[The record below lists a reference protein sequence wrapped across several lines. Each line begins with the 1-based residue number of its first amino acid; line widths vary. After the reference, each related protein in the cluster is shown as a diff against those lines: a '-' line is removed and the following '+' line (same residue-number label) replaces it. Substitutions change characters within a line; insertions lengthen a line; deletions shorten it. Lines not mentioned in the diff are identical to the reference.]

1 MRSLWTGSIGF
12 GLVTIPIKLYSAVED
27 SRLDLDMLDKKDHSN
42 IRFMRVN
49 ESTGKEVAWENIVKG
64 YDYNGKYVILTDTD
78 FEQASPEKTKRI
90 EIFQFAKEEEINSIY
105 FETPYFAEPDKN
117 AAKPYRLLK
126 EVLEKTK
133 TVGVGSFVLR
143 NTEGLVLIKPFE
155 DILVVNRI
163 RFEQEIRD
171 HKAVKLPAGTAPKPA
186 EMKMAMELIKQMTSR
201 FDISDYK
208 DTYTASLMKIIK
220 AKAKG
225 VKTKVSPLKVVH
237 KQGTDLMEQLKASLG
252 GSGTRKKKAS

>member
-12 GLVTIPIKLYSAVED
+12 GLVTIPIKLYSAIED

-49 ESTGKEVAWENIVKG
+49 ETTGKEVAWENIVKG
-64 YDYNGKYVILTDTD
+64 YDYNGKYVILTDDD
-78 FEQASPEKTKRI
+78 FKQASPEKTKRI
-90 EIFQFAKEEEINSIY
+90 EIFQFAKEEEVDSIY

-133 TVGVGSFVLR
+133 MVGVGSFVLR
-143 NTEGLVLIKPFE
+143 NTEGLVLIKPYD
-155 DILVVNRI
+155 DILIVNRI
-163 RFEQEIRD
+163 RYEQEIRD
-171 HKAVKLPAGTAPKPA
+171 HKALKLPASTAPKPA
-186 EMKMAMELIKQMTSR
+186 EIKMATELIKQMTAK
-201 FDISDYK
+201 FDISEYK
-208 DTYTASLMKIIK
+208 DTYTEDLMKIIK

-225 VKTKVSPLKVVH
+225 VKPKASPLKVVH
-237 KQGTDLMEQLKASLG
+237 RQGTDLMEQLKASLG